1 MAAFTKAEFE
11 IEAGMQPDTKVFKV
25 HVGHSLA
32 FSMKTKRGS
41 KKVDGGGYPDHL
53 TCADGPL
60 QGLSGIPTGRSLPPH
75 KKRAPDDAPLLRV
88 CLQAQQANS
97 LWVMHLG
104 QVMES
109 IQSVHGSQQG
119 GVMGGVYFGFGILE
133 FAEGLSKEV
142 PGAHMVWSI
151 P

>member
-1 MAAFTKAEFE
+1 MEEAIPTTLHVQMGLSKAYQGFRRGAAFHRIKNEHPTMLRFF
-11 IEAGMQPDTKVFKV
+11 VFACKP
-25 HVGHSLA
+25 
-32 FSMKTKRGS
+32 S
-41 KKVDGGGYPDHL
+41 K
-53 TCADGPL
+53 
-60 QGLSGIPTGRSLPPH
+60 
-75 KKRAPDDAPLLRV
+75 
-88 CLQAQQANS
+88 